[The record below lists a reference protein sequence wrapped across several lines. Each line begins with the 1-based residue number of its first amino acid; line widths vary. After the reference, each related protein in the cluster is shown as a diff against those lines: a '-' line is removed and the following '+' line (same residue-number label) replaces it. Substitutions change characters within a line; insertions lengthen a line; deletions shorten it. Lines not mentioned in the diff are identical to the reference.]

1 MQKDA
6 NNPPAKKE
14 SPPQWQCNEPGTHQ
28 RLQPR
33 LHDGCRKSRSD
44 TDISLKK
51 SAPTMKRI
59 CPKIKLTD
67 RECGQNGS
75 QCAVPMPPG
84 RNQGKTARQSKPKIR
99 WRQGTWQPPGKR
111 YGRLWRK
118 ASRQKG
124 KNRRKSVETHKIRTD
139 KRIKMVILQTEW

>member
-1 MQKDA
+1 M
-6 NNPPAKKE
+6 PIIRLPKKKARPNGNAM
-14 SPPQWQCNEPGTHQ
+14 SRGLINGYS
-28 RLQPR
+28 PR
-33 LHDGCRKSRSD
+33 LHDGSRKSRSD

-67 RECGQNGS
+67 RDCGQDGS

-84 RNQGKTARQSKPKIR
+84 RNQGKTARQSKKPKIQ

-111 YGRLWRK
+111 YGSLWRK
-118 ASRQKG
+118 ASRQEG
-124 KNRRKSVETHKIRTD
+124 KNRRKSVETRKIRMD